1 MSHPNFF
8 LSSSFKKFTF
18 PLELVSTIYA
28 SFQTQTVTFV
38 LCVYSNFSG
47 FEAGD
52 GLGYPFGQLCSAR
65 NFFYQRKTHRL
76 MHYNKTIMT
85 LDFSTI

>member
-47 FEAGD
+47 SEAGD

-65 NFFYQRKTHRL
+65 NFFLPKKNTPVNALQQDY
-76 MHYNKTIMT
+76 Y
-85 LDFSTI
+85 DFGF